1 MADRKFHI
9 VVADDE
15 EQIRR
20 LFSKMLVDAGY
31 AVTAVDSG
39 VAAFRILQT
48 EPVDLLVLDLS
59 MPPPDGFELLKQLH
73 AHKPGLKILVVSG
86 ALHGNLLKAAEIVGA
101 TATVSKLDAPTD
113 LVPVIRSILA

>member
-1 MADRKFHI
+1 MPDRKFRI

-15 EQIRR
+15 EQVRR
-20 LFSKMLVDAGY
+20 LFTKMLEAAGY

-73 AHKPGLKILVVSG
+73 THKPGLKILVISG
-86 ALHGNLLKAAEIVGA
+86 MLQGNLLKAAEIVGA
-101 TATVSKLDAPTD
+101 TATLSKVDAPSG
-113 LVPVIRSILA
+113 LVPLVRSILS